1 MNSSVSLPAIFAT
14 LAFLTGVGGAV
25 ATVWLAP
32 RRWSPAALA
41 LWLGYTL
48 LVAAGVLAVGEGGR
62 SDGAWAGNLALAAV
76 VSLALGGILS
86 VVDLRSRERRANAVS
101 SETEAFR
108 RDIDRLNGINVRLED
123 EAQDLRRRARAG
135 DEQRT
140 GSSVAMEATLT
151 RQRKALEAANAQ
163 VRRQRAV
170 FDCAVEGMAILER
183 ETLRLMEVNPSLAR
197 ITGLDA
203 PTLATKTVMDLL
215 PSGAGQPGRADLQRC
230 AREGRALTVVV
241 RRGDTQ
247 EIPVELTIAVIGEG
261 EDARLL
267 AVLRDTSDRHV
278 VERDHEDAV
287 RGLRD
292 RVRSLEEAVTQA
304 ADQNSNLEQANRRL
318 IELADRKDHYLSSVS
333 HELRTPLTSI
343 RSFSE
348 ILIKHGE
355 TEPSIRREFLDIIH
369 KESERLTRLVNNVL
383 DLARIE
389 AGAAKLIVS
398 EFDARTVAA
407 DAASSVQGL
416 SSERKVRVDV
426 RAGDA
431 PRAIRADRD
440 RVQQLLVNLLGN
452 AIKFSSDGTEV
463 TLEVG
468 CGDRPDRIR
477 FTVRDRGRGIPPG
490 DLERVF
496 ERFQRVE
503 DEAGAAGTGLGLSIC
518 REIVTM
524 HGGRIWAESSGDAGT
539 GSVFHAEFPGV
550 EESRIRNLRGAPTA
564 GSEPVAAAPALPAL
578 GAREQIVQGPS
589 IRRAKDEFSTTG
601 SLPPL
606 GRR

>member
-1 MNSSVSLPAIFAT
+1 MNSTVSLPDVFAT
-14 LAFLTGVGGAV
+14 LAFLTGVGGGVVTA
-25 ATVWLAP
+25 WLAP
-32 RRWSPAALA
+32 RRWSPATLG

-48 LVAAGVLAVGEGGR
+48 LVASGVLAVGET
-62 SDGAWAGNLALAAV
+62 GAAERPWAGPLASAAV
-76 VSLALGGILS
+76 VALALGGVFS
-86 VVDLRSRERRANAVS
+86 VLDLRAREKRSRMAHADA
-101 SETEAFR
+101 ETLR

-135 DEQRT
+135 DEQRS
-140 GSSVAMEATLT
+140 GSGVALEATLT
-151 RQRKALEAANAQ
+151 RQRRALEAASAQ
-163 VRRQRAV
+163 GRRHRAV
-170 FDCAVEGMAILER
+170 FDGAVEGMALLER
-183 ETLRLMEVNPSLAR
+183 ETLRLIEVNPSLVR
-197 ITGLDA
+197 ITGCDA
-203 PTLATKTVMDLL
+203 KDLATKTVMDLL
-215 PSGAGQPGRADLQRC
+215 AAGPGQPGRSDLQRC
-230 AREGRALTVVV
+230 AREGRALSVCV
-241 RRGDTQ
+241 RRG
-247 EIPVELTIAVIGEG
+247 ESNEVPIEMTIAVVGEG

-292 RVRSLEEAVTQA
+292 RVRRLEEAATQA

-318 IELADRKDHYLSSVS
+318 TEIADRKDHYLSSVS

-355 TEPSIRREFLDIIH
+355 TEPAIRREFLDIIH

-398 EFDARTVAA
+398 EFDARGVAD

-416 SSERKVRVDV
+416 ATERKVRVSV
-426 RAGDA
+426 RPGDA
-431 PRAIRADRD
+431 ARPLRADRD
-440 RVQQLLVNLLGN
+440 RIQQLLVNLLGN
-452 AIKFSSDGTEV
+452 AIKFSDDGSEV
-463 TLEVG
+463 VLEVG
-468 CGDRPDRIR
+468 AGDRPDRIR
-477 FTVRDRGRGIPPG
+477 YTVRDHGRGIPAA

-496 ERFQRVE
+496 ERFQRV
-503 DEAGAAGTGLGLSIC
+503 DDGGGAGGTGLGLSIC

-524 HGGRIWAESSGDAGT
+524 HGGRIWAESGDDGGV

-550 EESRIRNLRGAPTA
+550 EESRGRNNMRPAPATTTPTA
-564 GSEPVAAAPALPAL
+564 APLPAL
-578 GAREQIVQGPS
+578 GGRESFAASSQ
-589 IRRAKDEFSTTG
+589 IRRPKDEFSTTG

-606 GRR
+606 GRS